1 MGLTPEQRH
10 TEETFDPPNRQVL
23 ARDVIAV
30 GGIRVKSVRPQG
42 PPRTIPSERR
52 RYSVGYPV
60 SRRSPSLF
68 WPLRRPGE

>member
-30 GGIRVKSVRPQG
+30 GGIRVKSVRP
-42 PPRTIPSERR
+42 RDRRERFPANDDVTR
-52 RYSVGYPV
+52 RVTQ
-60 SRRSPSLF
+60 
-68 WPLRRPGE
+68 